1 MFLVEQTNFW
11 RKVWGF
17 VLQGVVWYVEFGEEY
32 KKNSTFLQSIGSN
45 YKFYGDEPQLG
56 VDEFIKAYW

>member
-1 MFLVEQTNFW
+1 MFPVEQTNFW

-17 VLQGVVWYVEFGEEY
+17 VLQGVVWYVKFGEEY
-32 KKNSTFLQSIGSN
+32 KKNPTFLKSIRSN
-45 YKFYGDEPQLG
+45 YKLYGDEPGLG